1 MPLITRLLFAGFT
14 PRRPIG
20 IDGSIFAQAS
30 SVNQYSFAISGP
42 PDATGRLNRDRSSR
56 GEDELGSEP
65 AV

>member
-20 IDGSIFAQAS
+20 IDGSILAQAS

-42 PDATGRLNRDRSSR
+42 PHAMGGLNRDRSSR
-56 GEDELGSEP
+56 RKN
-65 AV
+65 